1 MFREGGSHFRREFTP
16 KAFLMPC
23 RGSKCKHSFEKFGY
37 SEENIERYAI
47 TMGTSILCNPTNVK
61 KKLLA
66 EASRSLLDYKSMDLH
81 SRIQSTGFTSQ
92 IKDNL

>member
-1 MFREGGSHFRREFTP
+1 
-16 KAFLMPC
+16 
-23 RGSKCKHSFEKFGY
+23 
-37 SEENIERYAI
+37 
-47 TMGTSILCNPTNVK
+47 MGTSILCNPTNVK